1 MSVTLA
7 ALFDWPS
14 LPDWTGA
21 ALTALAA
28 VGAVVIALLYPAM
41 ILRKYIRIMINLM
54 DDHDPEPENG
64 HHHHSGLSG
73 ESVSFRA
80 ADGHGLSGVIVRG
93 EGDRGRG
100 LIVFAHELGSDR
112 KSCVRYCGAVLAAG
126 YDVFAFDFRGHG
138 ASPPEVGYR
147 PRWLPSNREQADMLG
162 AIAFAKDWLG
172 EHDRP
177 PDLGL
182 FGVSRGGSA
191 ALIAAVGIENVR
203 AIVTDGAFSSDMT
216 LEHWMRRF
224 ATIFARIRVVAQ
236 NHPPMF
242 WRFLRWL
249 LFRECAR
256 RFGCRYPS
264 VRKAIRKLSAKPI
277 LLIHGEKD
285 SYIPAYQSEF
295 LHSLAAGPKELWIV
309 PGARHNQSILIQ
321 PDEYAGRLVRF
332 FDRYLV
338 AGGVTQ
344 TGRRTYFEAATSV
357 ELSETAAS
365 AVRVFGT
372 SAAPTPSY
380 VSQLVSRNQDDPQ
393 LSTTRAG

>member
-1 MSVTLA
+1 MDGGIAAFFNWTTL
-7 ALFDWPS
+7 PN
-14 LPDWTGA
+14 WTGA
-21 ALTALAA
+21 VLTVIA
-28 VGAVVIALLYPAM
+28 VITAVVIALLYPAM

-54 DDHDPEPENG
+54 DDHDPEPGNG

-73 ESVSFRA
+73 ECVSFRA
-80 ADGHGLSGVIVRG
+80 ADGHGLSGVMVRG
-93 EGDRGRG
+93 EGGRSRG
-100 LIVFAHELGSDR
+100 LVVFAHELGSDR
-112 KSCVRYCGAVLAAG
+112 NSCLRYCGALLAAG

-172 EHDRP
+172 ERSRP

-182 FGVSRGGSA
+182 FGVSRGGA
-191 ALIAAVGIENVR
+191 AAIIAAVGIENVR

-216 LEHWMRRF
+216 MEHWMRRF

-264 VRKAIRKLSAKPI
+264 VRKAIRTLNHTPV

-295 LHSLAAGPKELWIV
+295 LHEIAAGPKELWIV

-321 PDEYAGRLVRF
+321 ADDYAGRLVRF
-332 FDRYLV
+332 FDKHLV
-338 AGGVTQ
+338 SRGTAPTGSPASYDTGGAIESSD
-344 TGRRTYFEAATSV
+344 TGRSV
-357 ELSETAAS
+357 S
-365 AVRVFGT
+365 RVFG
-372 SAAPTPSY
+372 SAATPAPRY
-380 VSQLVSRNQDDPQ
+380 AAQMVSRTQEDPH
-393 LSTTRAG
+393 LTATRTL